1 MKYLIKTTLVVGF
14 FTLLLF
20 SNKAYSQIE
29 TGLRGAY
36 TVLSGS
42 PVEVIE
48 VFDNK
53 VEAKMG
59 GDVVERYFF
68 FEKENETYILEF
80 VKLDAE
86 FVDPSI
92 AKDRK
97 LIRVNLEEIEENKYS
112 LNLLMFNGKEQD
124 IIMVKT
130 R

>member
-42 PVEVIE
+42 PVEVI
-48 VFDNK
+48 DNK